1 MSDTHAQVS
10 VRILDKEYQ
19 VACPASERTDLLDC
33 AEVLNE
39 KMREIRDSGRIVG
52 LDRIAVMAALNMAND
67 LLHAQER
74 DKALEGNV
82 SDRLKIISDRVD
94 SVLGNTQQLDL
105 SRRAYEFDVSCS
117 VRYRPGYLST
127 LNFYLGVVHCRQH
140 VCRTDLSE
148 SLLLPRLTP
157 PVAPVRERR
166 FGNGSGGR
174 RHPFYVP
181 RACNTSMKQSHDK
194 SFD

>member
-19 VACPASERTDLLDC
+19 VACSASERTDLLDS

-74 DKALEGNV
+74 DKTLEGDI
-82 SDRLKIISDRVD
+82 SSRLKLISDRVE

-105 SRRAYEFDVSCS
+105 
-117 VRYRPGYLST
+117 
-127 LNFYLGVVHCRQH
+127 
-140 VCRTDLSE
+140 
-148 SLLLPRLTP
+148 
-157 PVAPVRERR
+157 
-166 FGNGSGGR
+166 
-174 RHPFYVP
+174 
-181 RACNTSMKQSHDK
+181 
-194 SFD
+194 